1 MMKAGPG
8 RSRPGLGYRR
18 RRVASSPVRY
28 AAAPAR
34 PPRAASAARAA
45 SGCNETKEAAITD
58 HKTGTREEWLAALLN
73 LAGQRVVV
81 VGGTSGMGA
90 ATSERH

>member
-34 PPRAASAARAA
+34 PPRAASAAAGRVWLQR
-45 SGCNETKEAAITD
+45 NE
-58 HKTGTREEWLAALLN
+58 
-73 LAGQRVVV
+73 
-81 VGGTSGMGA
+81 GGSND
-90 ATSERH
+90 